1 MIDSGQD
8 TDGQGLIERVL
19 TQGRELHLAMSD
31 GDSPYLVPLN
41 YGYVPGRIYIHS
53 GRQGKKLDCL
63 RRDPRVCFAVNAV
76 VERIG
81 GEKACQWSTAFNS
94 VIGYGTARILDEP
107 DEKIGGYDVI
117 MSHFG
122 GPVGHYDEKYLQ
134 GSLII
139 CIEIEKLTGKQSS
152 DS

>member
-1 MIDSGQD
+1 MIDSRQD
-8 TDGQGLIERVL
+8 TDGQDLIERVL

-31 GDSPYLVPLN
+31 GDYPYLVPLN

-81 GEKACQWSTAFNS
+81 GEKACQWSTRFRS
-94 VIGYGTARILDEP
+94 VTGYGVARIIDEP
-107 DEKIGGYDVI
+107 EEKIHGYDVI
-117 MSHFG
+117 MAQFG
-122 GPVGHYDEKYLQ
+122 GPVGNYDEQYLKE
-134 GSLII
+134 SLMI
-139 CIEIEKLTGKQSS
+139 CIEIERLTGRQSS
-152 DS
+152 V